1 MITASVMKGLNT
13 GAKRTQCN
21 SDFVYKIVVRSDT
34 QSLKRQVVKMK
45 VVLSSDLNKTK
56 LA

>member
-34 QSLKRQVVKMK
+34 QSLKRQVVNMK
-45 VVLSSDLNKTK
+45 VVLLSDLNKTK